1 MRPLMATSAAK
12 ARYIDAQFL
21 LYLLIS
27 IQNMPFKA
35 NCSPFGIAA
44 APEN

>member
-1 MRPLMATSAAK
+1 MWPLTATSAK
-12 ARYIDAQFL
+12 AQYIAAQFL
-21 LYLLIS
+21 LYMLIS

-35 NCSPFGIAA
+35 NCSPFGIAS

>member
-1 MRPLMATSAAK
+1 MWPLTATSAK

-35 NCSPFGIAA
+35 NCSPFGIIAA
-44 APEN
+44 EPEN